1 MESIERYF
9 DMVFR
14 NLNILLVS
22 ASVFF
27 DDWFYLTSYAD
38 LIISIG
44 FMTSRKS
51 IKLLME
57 TFSCL

>member
-38 LIISIG
+38 LIVSIG